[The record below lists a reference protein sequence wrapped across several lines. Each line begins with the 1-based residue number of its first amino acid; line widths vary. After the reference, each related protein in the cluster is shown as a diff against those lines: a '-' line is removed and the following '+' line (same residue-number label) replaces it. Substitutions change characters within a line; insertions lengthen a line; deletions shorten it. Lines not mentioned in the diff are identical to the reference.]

1 MMGLMMGLKDGLKSI
16 GRWFFSLLLSI
27 TPILQYS
34 IIAYDRDRLIATGR
48 PVVSMIGSIRR
59 RYD

>member
-1 MMGLMMGLKDGLKSI
+1 MMGLKDGFKSI
-16 GRWFFSLLLSI
+16 GRWLFSLLLSI

-34 IIAYDRDRLIATGR
+34 IIAYDRDRLIATVR
-48 PVVSMIGSIRR
+48 PVVSMSGSIRR